1 MFDAELSRHRREIA
15 RAVANHKYEV
25 SENGIFLPGQKAFIG
40 GVFETE
46 HRRSELTRR
55 RAFAARYSHLP
66 IVGRHCRN
74 YLRKNPGVL
83 LDRSISP
90 NIIPTEGLNH
100 ALDAILHG
108 GTQVSP
114 WYVALFKGTGTPS
127 AGLTAANFASTLTE
141 FTGYSE
147 ANRVVYNE
155 GAAAGG
161 VTDNDANR
169 AEFTINATDTVY
181 GGALLSVATKSS
193 TSGVILCAAKFA
205 AARAV
210 VSGDTLQV
218 KYALTLTS
226 T

>member
-1 MFDAELSRHRREIA
+1 MFDAALSRHRREFA
-15 RAVANHKYEV
+15 RAVANNKFEITPA
-25 SENGIFLPGQKAFIG
+25 GILFPEQKTLLA
-40 GVFETE
+40 GVFEDT
-46 HRRSELTRR
+46 LN
-55 RAFAARYSHLP
+55 
-66 IVGRHCRN
+66 G
-74 YLRKNPGVL
+74 G
-83 LDRSISP
+83 DRQIAP

-100 ALDAILHG
+100 ALDCILHG

-127 AGLTAANFASTLTE
+127 SSLTAANFASTLTE

-147 ANRVVYNE
+147 GARVTYNE
-155 GAAAGG
+155 GAASGG

-169 AEFTINATDTVY
+169 AEFTINASDTIY
-181 GGALLSVATKSS
+181 GGALLSVSTKSS

-218 KYALTLTS
+218 KYTLTLTS
-226 T
+226 S